1 MRFRSARQ
9 PRMPI
14 RRAPAKNHIRG
25 SGNFENRP
33 SAIRNPRE
41 SQNAG
46 TKRKRSLARAKVVM
60 QRRQSG
66 FRAERGT
73 NPWPEVRRRL
83 QAFARGANQLSGA
96 AKWPLEFGGL
106 KSAACGSRLRRA
118 YPPYRRCGRVAE
130 GGGLLNRYR
139 VVKPYRGF
147 ESLRLRHPSP
157 IGLRDSGP
165 RKSIPER
172 RYGRTKV
179 RLVDV
184 DTSPRRRFRDAAYMI
199 WC

>member
-1 MRFRSARQ
+1 MRFQPTPQTPMRCTDRSMAAAIFRKTSDPPFTIHSRVRTINTPEAVSVGMEQ
-9 PRMPI
+9 GCCLAYSWSFRCDGTRSI
-14 RRAPAKNHIRG
+14 AHEFG
-25 SGNFENRP
+25 SG
-33 SAIRNPRE
+33 
-41 SQNAG
+41 
-46 TKRKRSLARAKVVM
+46 
-60 QRRQSG
+60 
-66 FRAERGT
+66 
-73 NPWPEVRRRL
+73 
-83 QAFARGANQLSGA
+83 
-96 AKWPLEFGGL
+96 
-106 KSAACGSRLRRA
+106 KSAACGSPLRRA